1 MTEQREWAKGR
12 SWWITAAK
20 PEGGF
25 VLIRENALYSAW
37 EALQDEAIELRDFR
51 VWLACFELTERRL
64 AAQHAR
70 TPRFDVAELKPLVGG
85 VGGEHLRTS
94 VRRLE
99 RAGLLRWSVSSLEV
113 LGGRGGDLASDGR
126 WVPVPRHLLRHLA
139 KARGRAHVATGIAHI
154 LRCLYYRNKLCV
166 SGGYCKASWVAKRFG
181 VAIRAVKT
189 ARVELAAC
197 GFITMLTADQT
208 RLNRFGSPVVVCLT
222 RKTESDS
229 APGCTLSTSENA
241 RPSKHKELS
250 LRRSDHQKPAQTAGP
265 TGAYALKM
273 RAPSLRDVK
282 RIDLEDP
289 SRLVGLFVQAERRGL
304 IRRSDADKLAFLAA
318 AEHAKRV
325 GTKNVCGLFSS
336 LVKRRLFSVV
346 SQADEDKA
354 RQVLVRLR
362 ESGTRVMTSQVADLS
377 RASVISSDSSAAVMD
392 ERISVAARLMCSS
405 DSLRRLISP

>member
-1 MTEQREWAKGR
+1 MTEQREWARGR
-12 SWWITAAK
+12 SWWVTAAK
-20 PEGGF
+20 PVGGF

-37 EALQDEAIELRDFR
+37 EALQDGTIELRDFR
-51 VWLACFELTERRL
+51 VWLACFELMERRL
-64 AAQHAR
+64 AALRLR
-70 TPRFDVAELKPLVGG
+70 TSRFGIAELKPLVGG
-85 VGGEHLRTS
+85 VGGGHLRTS
-94 VRRLE
+94 VRTLE

-113 LGGRGGDLASDGR
+113 LGGRSGDLESDGR
-126 WVPVPRHLLRHLA
+126 WVPMPRQLLRHLA
-139 KARGRAHVATGIAHI
+139 KARGRAHIATGIAHI

-166 SGGYCKASWVAKRFG
+166 SGGYCKASWVAETFG

-208 RLNRFGSPVVVCLT
+208 RLNRYGSPVVICLART
-222 RKTESDS
+222 LESDS
-229 APGCTLSTSENA
+229 APGLELSASENA

-265 TGAYALKM
+265 AGAYASKV
-273 RAPSLRDVK
+273 RAPTLRDVK
-282 RIDLEDP
+282 RIDLEEP
-289 SRLVGLFVQAERRGL
+289 SRLVGLFVQAERKGL
-304 IRRSDADKLAFLAA
+304 VRRSDADKLAFLAA

-325 GTKNVCGLFSS
+325 GTKNVCGLFSA
-336 LVKRRLFSVV
+336 LVRRRLFSVV

-354 RQVLVRLR
+354 RQVLVRIR
-362 ESGTRVMTSQVADLS
+362 ESGTRVMTSQVSGLS
-377 RASVISSDSSAAVMD
+377 RASVISSDSSGAVMD